1 MSWRDIRSYPE
12 TKFVLLDPNIVS
24 DCSYAKRA
32 LTVNAF
38 ILTVL
43 RLSVDFIYLFI
54 YLQYSLLC
62 MQPSESNAGIQS
74 MGSSR
79 TVTSRHKFLTAKK
92 FFKTKELSA
101 AENMHHALH

>member
-1 MSWRDIRSYPE
+1 
-12 TKFVLLDPNIVS
+12 
-24 DCSYAKRA
+24 
-32 LTVNAF
+32 
-38 ILTVL
+38 
-43 RLSVDFIYLFI
+43 
-54 YLQYSLLC
+54 